1 MRYYR
6 GRRRSPKAYGEGR
19 PQRLR
24 PRVGD
29 GRVRL
34 LRARMVAEA
43 RGRSAYAR
51 RRGARGRDALAR
63 EPRPRR
69 PARAPPASR
78 LGGLRLPRAGARG
91 RARPRLVARMTYGLA
106 LVALCLRA
114 AALARLAAAR
124 ESKRTGLPTGAL
136 LYGDTHKPVG
146 RVAPAEV
153 GRDGRKQERPLVS
166 HALSL
171 VGRPDYLIE
180 TDDGVVPVE
189 AKSSN
194 CPPGGRPYDSHLAQL
209 AAYCLLV
216 EDVLGAEVPYGLVK
230 YRDRE
235 VRVEYT
241 DELRE
246 HGLSLLEEMKRDA

>member
-1 MRYYR
+1 MIY
-6 GRRRSPKAYGEGR
+6 
-19 PQRLR
+19 
-24 PRVGD
+24 
-29 GRVRL
+29 
-34 LRARMVAEA
+34 
-43 RGRSAYAR
+43 
-51 RRGARGRDALAR
+51 ALA
-63 EPRPRR
+63 
-69 PARAPPASR
+69 
-78 LGGLRLPRAGARG
+78 LL
-91 RARPRLVARMTYGLA
+91 
-106 LVALCLRA
+106 LCLLAA
-114 AALARLAAAR
+114 AALLARAAAAR
-124 ESKRTGLPTGAL
+124 ESKRSGLPTGEVI
-136 LYGDTHKPVG
+136 YGDTHKPVG

-180 TDDGVVPVE
+180 TEDGVVPVE

-246 HGLSLLEEMKRDA
+246 HGLSLLEEMKRDAAASDRGEEVQRSHDDPRRCAGCSLREVCTESLA